1 MYPMF
6 SLRADGLYLSQRAHA
21 TPDEDSLPH
30 VTWCP
35 TGPFL
40 FLPLHAAGIYGE
52 GEPSKSAMDFVVSS
66 YTPTLQQLLKP
77 GARGNQHHW
86 VNAGNLY
93 PKILIVSQPNTPG
106 MAAIPNTQ
114 REAEV
119 IQSVFPLSSKVLDGD
134 EASVNAVLEGMMTH
148 EWIHL
153 ACHGVQNTQDP
164 TQSEFALYDGP
175 LKLSS
180 LMNRDLPSVEVAF
193 LAACQTA
200 TGDEKLSEEAVHLAA
215 AMLNVGYKSVIGT
228 MWSISDDIAPK
239 VAKGFYEGLHT
250 HLHSGQELRSAYALH
265 RTIRTLRRSEDL
277 VRWVPFVHY
286 GS

>member
-1 MYPMF
+1 MCW
-6 SLRADGLYLSQRAHA
+6 LRADGLYLSQRAHA

-35 TGPFL
+35 TGPFV

-77 GARGNQHHW
+77 GARGNQHQY
-86 VNAGNLY
+86 VSAGNPY

-134 EASVNAVLEGMMTH
+134 KAFVNVVLEGMTTH
-148 EWIHL
+148 DWIHL

-175 LKLSS
+175 LKLAS
-180 LMNRDLPSVEVAF
+180 LMNRDLPSAEVAV

-200 TGDEKLSEEAVHLAA
+200 TGDEKLAEEAVHLAA

-239 VAKGFYEGLHT
+239 IAKGFYEGLHA
-250 HLHSGQELRSAYALH
+250 HLHSGKELRSAYALH
-265 RTIRTLRRSEDL
+265 RTIQTLRRSEDL